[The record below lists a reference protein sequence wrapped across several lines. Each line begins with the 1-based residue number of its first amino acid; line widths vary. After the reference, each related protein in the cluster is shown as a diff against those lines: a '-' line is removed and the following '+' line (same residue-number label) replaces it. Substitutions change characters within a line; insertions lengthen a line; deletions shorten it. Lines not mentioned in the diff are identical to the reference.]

1 MDIGL
6 FAPLATPFATPAFVH
21 AFGVAADE
29 RGFHSLWLGEH
40 AVLFDEYRSRYP
52 YCRRRQ
58 DPAPGEMGLLDP
70 FGALTFLAGVT
81 RRVRLGTGICL
92 VPQRNPVYTAK
103 EVADARRAVGRPRRL
118 RRRHRLARA
127 RSSARSSVPFARRAA
142 RTRAYLEV
150 MRRLWCDPVPEY
162 QDEFYTLPACR
173 HVPEAGAAAAPA
185 DPRRRRER
193 RRARD
198 ASPTSARAGSASTS
212 SPTPSPS
219 GSPRL
224 TALLAERGRARAD
237 VTISISPY
245 MLPCDFDT
253 VQRYRDAGVD
263 QVILMPMAFD
273 PDGLRAHSRSARRGD
288 RRTSARVVKGLQRG
302 DFRGDLVPPRM
313 ASGRSCTVAL
323 PGVPR

>member
-6 FAPLATPFATPAFVH
+6 FAPLATPFATPEFVH

-40 AVLFDEYRSRYP
+40 VVAFDEYRSRYP
-52 YCRRRQ
+52 YA
-58 DPAPGEMGLLDP
+58 DDGKMTLPGEMGLLDP

-103 EVADARRAVGRPRRL
+103 AVASLDWLSGGRVDFGVGIGWLEEEFRAL
-118 RRRHRLARA
+118 E
-127 RSSARSSVPFARRAA
+127 VPFARRAA

-150 MRRLWCDPVPEY
+150 MRRLWCDPVSEY

-173 HVPEAGAAAAPA
+173 QYPKPVQQPYPPIHFGGESDAALKRVADLGRGWFGFNA
-185 DPRRRRER
+185 DP
-193 RRARD
+193 A
-198 ASPTSARAGSASTS
+198 AVAGRV
-212 SPTPSPS
+212 
-219 GSPRL
+219 PRL
-224 TALLAERGRARAD
+224 TALLAERGRSRAD
-237 VTISISPY
+237 VTVSISPY

-273 PDGLRAHSRSARRGD
+273 PDSLRATLDQLAETIVEPARR
-288 RRTSARVVKGLQRG
+288 L
-302 DFRGDLVPPRM
+302 
-313 ASGRSCTVAL
+313 
-323 PGVPR
+323 